1 MPRKKTEKKE
11 VSLDPEIYTKSG
23 KLRKRR
29 RKKSREYFTKDTE
42 DAIVAYLKSD
52 DPVERNKLFNEKID
66 YSFHKLAEF
75 IIHTF
80 KFYYTEMT
88 NVEDLKHEVVAFL
101 LDKLHHYNPEKGKA
115 FSYFGTIAKRYLI
128 VYNENNYKQMKIRG
142 DMEEVDED
150 KKVYN
155 ELIRESDNIDL
166 SSYMNS
172 YVKHIDEN
180 IDNIFV
186 NEIDKSIAQ
195 AVIQIFRR
203 RENLEVFNKQHFYL
217 YVREITGQNTAN
229 VTKVIKVLKSEY
241 KKQLTVM
248 YFDGELETDENYIY

>member
-1 MPRKKTEKKE
+1 MPRKKKE
-11 VSLDPEIYTKSG
+11 EPKLDLEVFTKTG
-23 KLRKRR
+23 KLRKR
-29 RKKSREYFTKDTE
+29 KKKTSREYFTQETE
-42 DAIVAYLKSD
+42 DAIVRYLQSD
-52 DPVERNKLFNEKID
+52 LFVERNKLFNEHIN
-66 YSFHKLAEF
+66 YSIHKLAEN

-150 KKVYN
+150 KKVYS
-155 ELIRESDNIDL
+155 ELVRESDNIDL
-166 SSYMNS
+166 SSFMNS

-180 IDNIFV
+180 IDNIFI
-186 NEIDKSIAQ
+186 NDIDKSIAQ

-203 RENLEVFNKQHFYL
+203 RENLEVFNKQHFHL

>member
-11 VSLDPEIYTKSG
+11 VYLDPEIYTKSG

-52 DPVERNKLFNEKID
+52 DPIERNKLFNEKID

-142 DMEEVDED
+142 AMEEVDED

-186 NEIDKSIAQ
+186 NDIDKSIAQ

>member
-1 MPRKKTEKKE
+1 MPRKKIQKE
-11 VSLDPEIYTKSG
+11 AVYLDPEIYTKSG
-23 KLRKRR
+23 KLRKRKQ
-29 RKKSREYFTKDTE
+29 KKSREYFTKDTE
-42 DAIVAYLKSD
+42 DAIVAYLKSED
-52 DPVERNKLFNEKID
+52 QEERNRLFNQKID

-142 DMEEVDED
+142 GMEEVDED
-150 KKVYN
+150 KKVYT
-155 ELIRESDNIDL
+155 ELIRENDNVDL
-166 SSYMNS
+166 STFIDS
-172 YVKHIDEN
+172 YVKYIDEN
-180 IDNIFV
+180 IDNLFSL
-186 NEIDKSIAQ
+186 EIDKSIAY
-195 AVIQIFRR
+195 AVLQIFRR

-229 VTKVIKVLKSEY
+229 VTKVIKILKSEY
-241 KKQLTVM
+241 KKQLTVL
-248 YFDGELETDENYIY
+248 YLEGELETDENYIY

>member
-52 DPVERNKLFNEKID
+52 DPIERNKLFNEKID

-166 SSYMNS
+166 SSFMNS
-172 YVKHIDEN
+172 YVKHVDEN
-180 IDNIFV
+180 IDSIFV
-186 NEIDKSIAQ
+186 NEVDKSIAQ

>member
-1 MPRKKTEKKE
+1 MKE

-42 DAIVAYLKSD
+42 DAIVAYLKSE

-101 LDKLHHYNPEKGKA
+101 LGKLHHYNPEKGKA

-128 VYNENNYKQMKIRG
+128 IYNEGNYKQMKIRG
-142 DMEEVDED
+142 DMEEVDDD
-150 KKVYN
+150 KRVYN

-166 SSYMNS
+166 SSFINS

-186 NEIDKSIAQ
+186 NDVDKSIAQ

>member
-11 VSLDPEIYTKSG
+11 VFLDPEIYTKSG

-42 DAIVAYLKSD
+42 DAIVAYLKSED
-52 DPVERNKLFNEKID
+52 TVERNKLFNEKID

-155 ELIRESDNIDL
+155 ELVREGDNIDL
-166 SSYMNS
+166 SSFMNS

-180 IDNIFV
+180 IDNIFI
-186 NEIDKSIAQ
+186 NDTDKSIAQ